1 VPHTPVY
8 NLKEVF
14 DDPQVKHMGMQ
25 IAIERKEKPTIH
37 TVKFPLSHSDTPSA
51 HPAPPPELGEN
62 NDEFLKSLGYDE
74 AKIAEFKEKGII

>member
-25 IAIERKEKPTIH
+25 IAIERKEKPTIR
-37 TVKFPLSHSDTPSA
+37 TVKFPLSHSELHRLSFTA
-51 HPAPPPELGEN
+51 PELVKQRRVSEI
-62 NDEFLKSLGYDE
+62 LGL
-74 AKIAEFKEKGII
+74 